1 MSKRDQTRANIKIA
15 GQSEKAAL
23 LFEYKK
29 LRNLVTSKIRQES
42 VAYNT
47 ERVKSANNEG
57 DVWKIVKEVTNLH
70 SSNSWSLKMDVQT
83 VH

>member
-23 LFEYKK
+23 LIEFKK
-29 LRNLVTSKIRQES
+29 LWNLVTSKIRQES

-47 ERVKSANNEG
+47 ERVKRANNEL
-57 DVWKIVKEVTNLH
+57 IVITK
-70 SSNSWSLKMDVQT
+70 
-83 VH
+83 